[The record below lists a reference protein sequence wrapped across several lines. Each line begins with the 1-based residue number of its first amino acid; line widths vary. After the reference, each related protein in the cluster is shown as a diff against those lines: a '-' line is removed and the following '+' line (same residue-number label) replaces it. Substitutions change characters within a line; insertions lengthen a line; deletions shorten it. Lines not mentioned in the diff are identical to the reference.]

1 MSHPLFRDQYI
12 AHIVLNKRK
21 KKMDGI
27 YKKKNGWNMAR
38 DKVIMREKKYRIQ

>member
-27 YKKKNGWNMAR
+27 YKKKKDGTWLGI
-38 DKVIMREKKYRIQ
+38 KLS